1 MSEKPEHIFPY
12 RWKLAE
18 GYPAKGIAYHGAKV
32 FGTFICGGGSTMG
45 YKLAGYEHLGGVEI
59 DPKIADVY
67 KENHKPK
74 HLFVQDIRVFN
85 KKEDLPAELYD
96 LDLLDG
102 SPPCST
108 FSMAGSRE
116 KAWGKKK
123 QFREGQAVQVL
134 DDLVFEYVRTIDKLK
149 PKVCLLEN
157 VRGIIQ
163 GNAKVYSKEIVRQ
176 MTAAG
181 YRVQVFLLN
190 AASMGVPQKRER
202 VFFIGLRND
211 FDLPELVLRFNEKA
225 VITSELSNVKGDD
238 ISDFDKDIFLSVNFG
253 EKDFVN
259 ACFRRGKQYRSRF
272 NTVIVYD
279 TDVPPTITSTSGSKI
294 YHAESKSNFSDE
306 ALKQI
311 GTYPLDYN
319 FKSIEPKYLIGM
331 SVPPVMTAQIA
342 NQIWI
347 QWLSKIKENGIK
359 TA

>member
-1 MSEKPEHIFPY
+1 
-12 RWKLAE
+12 
-18 GYPAKGIAYHGAKV
+18 
-32 FGTFICGGGSTMG
+32 MG
-45 YKLAGYEHLGGVEI
+45 YKLSGFEHLGGVEI

-67 KENHKPK
+67 RENHKPK
-74 HLFVQDIRVFN
+74 HLFVEDIRLFN
-85 KKEDLPAELYD
+85 KRTDLPAELFD

-134 DDLVFEYVRTIDKLK
+134 DDLVFEYVRTIDKLQ

-163 GNAKVYSKEIVRQ
+163 GNAKAYSKEIVRQ

-202 VFFIGLRND
+202 VFFIGLRKG
-211 FDLPELVLRFNEKA
+211 FDLPELRLRFDEMAIPFKYVDEGN
-225 VITSELSNVKGDD
+225 VIRKGIRDGIKD
-238 ISDFDKDIFLSVNFG
+238 YYEITPMGKCVSDVHPKGMYFG
-253 EKDFVN
+253 TY
-259 ACFRRGKQYRSRF
+259 KQHPDLVS
-272 NTVIVYD
+272 NTVIADNGGGIMLHHKEHGYL
-279 TDVPPTITSTSGSKI
+279 TNSE
-294 YHAESKSNFSDE
+294 YCM
-306 ALKQI
+306 I

-319 FKSIEPKYLIGM
+319 FKTIEPKYLIGM

-347 QWLSKIKENGIK
+347 QWLSKIKEYGIN

>member
-1 MSEKPEHIFPY
+1 
-12 RWKLAE
+12 
-18 GYPAKGIAYHGAKV
+18 
-32 FGTFICGGGSTMG
+32 MG

-67 KENHKPK
+67 RQNHKPK
-74 HLFVQDIRVFN
+74 HLFVEDIRLFN
-85 KKEDLPAELYD
+85 QRTDLPPELFE
-96 LDLLDG
+96 LDILDG

-123 QFREGQAVQVL
+123 QFREGQAVQTL
-134 DDLVFEYVRTIDKLK
+134 DDLVFEYVRTIEKLK

-163 GNAKVYSKEIVRQ
+163 GNAKAYSKQIVRQ

-202 VFFIGLRND
+202 VFFIGLRKD
-211 FDLPELVLRFNEKA
+211 FDLPELRLRFDERP
-225 VITSELSNVKGDD
+225 IR
-238 ISDFDKDIFLSVNFG
+238 FKDAT
-253 EKDFVN
+253 KDFLGIQDENTTDSALKYWSKTLPGNSFSSVVGN
-259 ACFRRGKQYRSRF
+259 GFF
-272 NTVIVYD
+272 NWIRVSSS
-279 TDVPPTITSTSGSKI
+279 DVCPTIASACEKLHHPEI
-294 YHAESKSNFSDE
+294 CRPLNWKEIA
-306 ALKQI
+306 I
-311 GTYPLDYN
+311 CGTYPLDYN
-319 FKSIEPKYLIGM
+319 FEGVKSKYLIGM

-347 QWLSKIKENGIK
+347 QWLSKIN
-359 TA
+359 

>member
-1 MSEKPEHIFPY
+1 
-12 RWKLAE
+12 
-18 GYPAKGIAYHGAKV
+18 
-32 FGTFICGGGSTMG
+32 MG
-45 YKLAGYEHLGGVEI
+45 YKLSGFEHLGGVEI

-67 KENHKPK
+67 RENHKPK
-74 HLFVQDIRVFN
+74 HLFVEDIRLFN
-85 KKEDLPAELYD
+85 KRTDLPAELFD

-157 VRGIIQ
+157 VGGIIQ
-163 GNAKVYSKEIVRQ
+163 GNAKAYSKEIVRQ

-202 VFFIGLRND
+202 VFFIGLRKD
-211 FDLPELVLRFNEKA
+211 FDLPELRLRFDESPVTFGQINGGVGKPNSGHDNS
-225 VITSELSNVKGDD
+225 IWLKRKKGDM
-238 ISDFDKDIFLSVNFG
+238 DFGQTLLRIG
-253 EKDFVN
+253 
-259 ACFRRGKQYRSRF
+259 G
-272 NTVIVYD
+272 
-279 TDVPPTITSTSGSKI
+279 DVSNWNSKYIYPQEVCNTITSTSGSKLI
-294 YHAESKSNFSDE
+294 EFDKPFHLSDE
-306 ALKQI
+306 KLIQI
-311 GTYPLDYN
+311 GSYPLDYN

-347 QWLSKIKENGIK
+347 QWLSKIKTK
-359 TA
+359 TT

>member
-1 MSEKPEHIFPY
+1 
-12 RWKLAE
+12 
-18 GYPAKGIAYHGAKV
+18 
-32 FGTFICGGGSTMG
+32 MG
-45 YKLAGYEHLGGVEI
+45 YKLSGFEHLGGVEI

-67 KENHKPK
+67 RENHKPK
-74 HLFVQDIRVFN
+74 HLFVEDIRLFN
-85 KKEDLPAELYD
+85 KRTDLPAELFE

-190 AASMGVPQKRER
+190 AASMGVPQRRER
-202 VFFIGLRND
+202 VFFIGLRKG
-211 FDLPELVLRFNEKA
+211 FDLPELRLRFD
-225 VITSELSNVKGDD
+225 ELPVTFGDIMVPD
-238 ISDFDKDIFLSVNFG
+238 NGKPLSGKMLELWRKKSDGDKSLAKSCLLHTGVESYFGTKIQSVN
-253 EKDFVN
+253 
-259 ACFRRGKQYRSRF
+259 
-272 NTVIVYD
+272 
-279 TDVPPTITSTSGSKI
+279 DVCVTLIASGSSPIVHDKRPFEL
-294 YHAESKSNFSDE
+294 HDNEV
-306 ALKQI
+306 KQV

-319 FKSIEPKYLIGM
+319 FKGVEPKYLIGM

-347 QWLSKIKENGIK
+347 QWLSKIKTK
-359 TA
+359 TT